1 MRRNDQQSTI
11 YQVSQKNEHPERR
24 TPMSDRRN
32 ASDRRSNEERRY
44 DNRLAPVKQPKSMK
58 AWIRSLTNSRLG
70 VDRRKKADRRSIEDR
85 RQQRLESILTQEEL
99 ADLLGD

>member
-1 MRRNDQQSTI
+1 MRRNDQQSTTH
-11 YQVSQKNEHPERR
+11 QVSQKAEHPERR
-24 TPMSDRRN
+24 APMSDRRN

-85 RQQRLESILTQEEL
+85 RQQRLESLLTKEEL

>member
-1 MRRNDQQSTI
+1 MRRNDQQATAH
-11 YQVSQKNEHPERR
+11 QVSQNNEHPERR
-24 TPMSDRRN
+24 SSASDRRN
-32 ASDRRSNEERRY
+32 ASDRRSNEERRS

-58 AWIRSLTNSRLG
+58 AWIRSLTNARLG

-85 RQQRLESILTQEEL
+85 RLQRLESLLTQEEL

>member
-85 RQQRLESILTQEEL
+85 RLQRLESLLTQEEL

>member
-1 MRRNDQQSTI
+1 MRRNYQQATTP
-11 YQVSQKNEHPERR
+11 QVSQKNEHPERR
-24 TPMSDRRN
+24 SPASDRRN
-32 ASDRRSNEERRY
+32 ATDRRSNEERRS

-85 RQQRLESILTQEEL
+85 RLQRLESLLTQEEL